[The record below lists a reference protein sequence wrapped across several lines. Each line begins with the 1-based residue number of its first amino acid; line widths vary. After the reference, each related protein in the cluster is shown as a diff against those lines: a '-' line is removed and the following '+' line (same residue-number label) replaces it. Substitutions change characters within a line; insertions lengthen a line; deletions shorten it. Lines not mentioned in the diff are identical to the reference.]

1 MITTYAISF
10 ASVDRTES
18 DRITLVDLVTDWQ
31 VEAFPF
37 DSEEGYPPGLSMRTR
52 LASDDPVFRVTV
64 TDSAPKST
72 HVDTT
77 TVTVA
82 LINGM
87 LTFDLR
93 IVSTP
98 RTFGVVPHR
107 PPFVPAHVVE
117 LVRKVLAAVPTYDAD
132 VRITDS
138 TRSLGSDLE
147 GQDIG
152 ALVMAPGR
160 RLPVVVEVEDADR
173 RTPPLLAMGPGPLV
187 GLVHMV
193 HLTTDEAR
201 RGYTDMTGDPLI
213 GPGSIVIHWAGG
225 REREILRTREIPP
238 ASLPR
243 ERERLIRLII
253 DTAARSVAAPR
264 VPPPPRR
271 DEELFEQ
278 PSAHT
283 GDESRGD
290 EDMATRL
297 EQLEA
302 MVDDM
307 EASLAD
313 ANRIITEQRA
323 TIDKR
328 QGQVDELVLRNVSLE
343 SSAGGTPRSSVVAS
357 MAEALRIA
365 QERCQFLV
373 FHERALESGRGLEGP
388 DPGAVL
394 QDLWRLNEV
403 ARAWMSGEIS
413 GHSIKLACSQVG
425 LNFAPSISDTA
436 RQKFEEDYL
445 IDWRGRT
452 VRAEAH
458 LRRGRKSHL
467 YRIHVWFDDET
478 HQVVVAYIGRHLRDK
493 GSSS

>member
-1 MITTYAISF
+1 MTTYAASF
-10 ASVDRTES
+10 STVDCTEQ

-31 VEAFPF
+31 VDTFPF
-37 DSEEGYPPGLSMRTR
+37 DSDEGYRPGLSMRTR
-52 LASDDPVFRVTV
+52 FASDDPVFRVTV
-64 TDSAPKST
+64 TDSAPHSS

-82 LINGM
+82 LINDV

-98 RTFGVVPHR
+98 NTSAVFPHKSA
-107 PPFVPAHVVE
+107 FVPPHVVD
-117 LVRKVLAAVPTYDAD
+117 LIRKVLSAVPTYDAD
-132 VRITDS
+132 VRIVDS
-138 TRSLGSDLE
+138 TRSLSTHLQ

-152 ALVMAPGR
+152 ALVMAPRR
-160 RLPVVVEVEDADR
+160 RLPVVVEIADTDR

-193 HLTTDEAR
+193 HLTTEDAR
-201 RGYTDMTGDPLI
+201 RGYADMTGDPLL
-213 GPGSIVIHWAGG
+213 GPGTIVIHWAGTHG
-225 REREILRTREIPP
+225 SDVLRTREIPP

-243 ERERLIRLII
+243 EHERLVRLII
-253 DTAARSVAAPR
+253 DSAARSVAAPR

-271 DEELFEQ
+271 DEDLFEQ
-278 PSAHT
+278 SVVHMS
-283 GDESRGD
+283 DEARGD

-313 ANRIITEQRA
+313 ADRIITKQREVIEQ
-323 TIDKR
+323 R

-343 SSAGGTPRSSVVAS
+343 SSVGATPRLSTIAS
-357 MAEALRIA
+357 MTEALRIA
-365 QERCQFLV
+365 QEKCQFLV
-373 FHERALESGRGLEGP
+373 FHPRAIESGRALEGP

-403 ARAWMSGEIS
+403 ARAWMAGEIA
-413 GHSIKLACSQVG
+413 GHSIKLVCGQVG

-436 RQKFEEDYL
+436 RQKFEEDYI
-445 IDWRGRT
+445 IDWRGTT

-458 LRRGRKSHL
+458 IRRGRKAHL

-493 GSSS
+493 SSQS